1 MSTEI
6 ATLNDAFGD
15 MGMDLAAAMGFG
27 DISNSSYTTLP
38 QLSQLY
44 KALKGE
50 MEVKGRKMTVETI
63 PGGYYKYET
72 ADGKQYFSDTIT
84 VRIFMQ
90 RFFWQRYEKFPVAV
104 DDKQGRMFITTMATS
119 LNNGDL
125 KDNYGGFNCG
135 RPGGYIKDY
144 KSLTGKLQDIVKN
157 TKRVMAVFGLVKLN
171 NPTDANGT
179 PVEMDDEWLP
189 FLMNVKNRYSVKAI
203 EDGIKVIMKN
213 NRLPIQYLAEF
224 SANFEVLPNGENN
237 YFVVMKPLE
246 AVQLHEGDQ
255 QLMRDFVEYV
265 EEKNKNILN
274 MWSRSHSKDMS
285 DDDKAFIEN
294 FIDIGGDAIEEE
306 AA

>member
-104 DDKQGRMFITTMATS
+104 DDKQGRMFVTTMATS

-157 TKRVMAVFGLVKLN
+157 TKRVMAVFGVVKLN

-179 PVEMDDEWLP
+179 PVEMDDGWLP

-224 SANFEVLPNGENN
+224 SANSEPLPNGENN

-265 EEKNKNILN
+265 EEKNKGILN

-294 FIDIGGDAIEEE
+294 FIDITGDTLEEE